1 MKYIKGLYWL
11 VGLIFVVTL
20 ISLLAAHQLRA
31 EFTWISQLHE
41 NVCKVNL
48 SPDKKDCDEL
58 AELTDSLMN
67 VKRELTTEEVAYC
80 SILEL
85 LKLGKLN
92 NTCNQYQVAVDLKN
106 EIEDL
111 MKAADVLEKY
121 N

>member
-1 MKYIKGLYWL
+1 MKYIKRLYWL

-31 EFTWISQLHE
+31 EFTGISQLHE
-41 NVCKVNL
+41 NVCKVDL
-48 SPDKKDCDEL
+48 SRDRKECEEL

-67 VKRELTTEEVAYC
+67 VKRELTTGEVAYC

-92 NTCNQYQVAVDLKN
+92 NTCNQYQVAIDLKN

-111 MKAADVLEKY
+111 TKATDVLEKY